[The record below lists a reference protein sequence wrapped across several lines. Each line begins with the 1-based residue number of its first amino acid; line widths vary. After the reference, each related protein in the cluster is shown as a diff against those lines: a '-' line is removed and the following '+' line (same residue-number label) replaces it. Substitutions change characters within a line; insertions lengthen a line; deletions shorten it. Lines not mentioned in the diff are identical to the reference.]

1 MSQRFTHQRFTQR
14 FTEAGKSVGVRE
26 FGEFVPE
33 FALPEFAGYSGN
45 QWVFRK
51 G

>member
-1 MSQRFTHQRFTQR
+1 MSQRFTQR
-14 FTEAGKSVGVRE
+14 FTEAGKSVGVR
-26 FGEFVPE
+26 EFVPE